1 MVEQRKRSTVEYKVT
16 PGLDS
21 RAFRRQR
28 AAGPIS
34 LASVPR
40 LHALPVRVRLVRLLM
55 DSVIRLLRDLIA
67 IDSVNPALVPGG
79 AGEGAVAERVAAALR
94 AAGIDVDVTEVA
106 PGRPNVVG
114 VIEGRAPGRTLM
126 LCGHMDTVGVEGMAA
141 PFDPIAR
148 DGRLYGRGSQD
159 MKSGLAALVDAATA
173 MARRGGLAAGRL
185 IAAAVVD
192 EEHASAGAEALVRVH
207 TADGAVV
214 TEPTDLRMATAHKG
228 FEWVEVETRGRAAH
242 GSRPEHGRDA
252 VLHMGRVLGRLE
264 AVEIGLRAGPSHP
277 RLGRAS
283 LHASTIHGGQAF
295 SVYPDRCVLGV
306 ERRTVTG
313 EASDIGLTEVRAALS
328 ALGRDDGS
336 VRRRGAAGAD
346 PSTPRDCGR
355 PSALPRAHRGPPPAR
370 SRGRPDRHVVLD
382 RRRDSRPRRHPGGA
396 VRPDRRGP
404 SRSAGVCRD
413 RLGAAVP

>member
-1 MVEQRKRSTVEYKVT
+1 
-16 PGLDS
+16 
-21 RAFRRQR
+21 
-28 AAGPIS
+28 
-34 LASVPR
+34 
-40 LHALPVRVRLVRLLM
+40 M

-126 LCGHMDTVGVEGMAA
+126 LCGHMDTVGVDGMAA

-173 MARRGGLAAGRL
+173 VARRGGLAAGRL

-192 EEHASAGAEALVRVH
+192 EEHASAGAEALVRAH
-207 TADGAVV
+207 AADGAVV

-252 VLHMGRVLGRLE
+252 ILHMGRVLGRLE
-264 AVEIGLRAGPSHP
+264 AVEAGLRAGPTHA

-328 ALGRDDGS
+328 ALGRDDGQFDA
-336 VRRRGAAGAD
+336 VARQVLTRPPHEIADGHPLCRALTEVLRRRGLEVAPTGMSFWTDAAILGRAGTTAVLFGPTGA
-346 PSTPRDCGR
+346 G
-355 PSALPRAHRGPPPAR
+355 LHGPEEY
-370 SRGRPDRHVVLD
+370 VEI
-382 RRRDSRPRRHPGGA
+382 DS
-396 VRPDRRGP
+396 VRQ
-404 SRSAGVCRD
+404 CRD
-413 RLGAAVP
+413 TLIEVTRAFC

>member
-1 MVEQRKRSTVEYKVT
+1 
-16 PGLDS
+16 
-21 RAFRRQR
+21 
-28 AAGPIS
+28 
-34 LASVPR
+34 
-40 LHALPVRVRLVRLLM
+40 M

-79 AGEGAVAERVAAALR
+79 AGEGALAERVAAALR
-94 AAGIDVDVTEVA
+94 AAGIDVEVTEVA

-148 DGRLYGRGSQD
+148 GGRLYGRGSQD
-159 MKSGLAALVDAATA
+159 MKSGLAALIDAATA

-192 EEHASAGAEALVRVH
+192 EEHASAGAEALVKVH

-242 GSRPEHGRDA
+242 GSRPADGRDA

-264 AVEIGLRAGPSHP
+264 AIETALRAGPSHP

-313 EASDIGLTEVRAALS
+313 EPSDVGLTEVRAALS
-328 ALGRDDGS
+328 ALGRDDAQFDAAARQ
-336 VRRRGAAGAD
+336 VLTRPPHEMADDHPLCRALTEVLRRRGLEVAPTGMSFWTDAAILGRAGTPAVLFGPTGA
-346 PSTPRDCGR
+346 G
-355 PSALPRAHRGPPPAR
+355 LHGPQEY
-370 SRGRPDRHVVLD
+370 VEI
-382 RRRDSRPRRHPGGA
+382 DS
-396 VRPDRRGP
+396 VRQ
-404 SRSAGVCRD
+404 CRD
-413 RLGAAVP
+413 VLIEVARAFC

>member
-1 MVEQRKRSTVEYKVT
+1 
-16 PGLDS
+16 
-21 RAFRRQR
+21 
-28 AAGPIS
+28 
-34 LASVPR
+34 
-40 LHALPVRVRLVRLLM
+40 M

-67 IDSVNPALVPGG
+67 LDSVNPALVPGG
-79 AGEGAVAERVAAALR
+79 AGEGAVAERVAAALL
-94 AAGIDVDVTEVA
+94 AAGIDVEVTEAA

-192 EEHASAGAEALVRVH
+192 EEHASAGAEALVKVH

-264 AVEIGLRAGPSHP
+264 AVEIALRAGPSHP

-328 ALGRDDGS
+328 ALGRDDGQFDA
-336 VRRRGAAGAD
+336 VARQVLTRPPHEIADGHPLCRALTEVLRRRGLEVAPTGMSFWTDAAILGRAGTPAVLFGPTGA
-346 PSTPRDCGR
+346 G
-355 PSALPRAHRGPPPAR
+355 LHGPQEY
-370 SRGRPDRHVVLD
+370 VEI
-382 RRRDSRPRRHPGGA
+382 DS
-396 VRPDRRGP
+396 VRQ
-404 SRSAGVCRD
+404 CRD
-413 RLGAAVP
+413 ALIEVTRAFC